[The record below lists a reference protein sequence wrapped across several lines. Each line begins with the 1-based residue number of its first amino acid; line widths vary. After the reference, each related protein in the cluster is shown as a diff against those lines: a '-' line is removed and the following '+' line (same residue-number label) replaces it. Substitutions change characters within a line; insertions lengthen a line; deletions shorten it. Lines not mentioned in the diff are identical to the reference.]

1 MLLHINYVIV
11 SLDYESRFL
20 LVVAVHLVPLIDSG
34 CVALSTVEVSLNGI
48 ALLTASFAGQLLTT
62 ILWGMG

>member
-1 MLLHINYVIV
+1 MLLHNKFIV

-20 LVVAVHLVPLIDSG
+20 LVVTVHLVPLIDSG

-48 ALLTASFAGQLLTT
+48 ALLTASSAGQLLTT
-62 ILWGMG
+62 VL